1 MFWLVSLFFVAAHVA
16 FECTK
21 VAEGTEV
28 GTPPWWIPVF
38 ASTFAVLAF
47 CRVVFQYRND
57 FKLEKYNSV
66 LAPIL
71 QIVCGIIA
79 ESFGVFDVFAVAF
92 TATTLILI
100 WIYVIGTLG
109 LVEYDEREQHFLL
122 NRSTSYAF
130 LRATTEILVV
140 RASLPRRLGRLFPFA
155 AATLETGGMIYNK
168 STSYK
173 FPVFSSDFG
182 VYAALKSAIFLSLP
196 LLEEWITD
204 KLEV

>member
-1 MFWLVSLFFVAAHVA
+1 MLWKVSLFFVAAHIA

-21 VAEGTEV
+21 VAQGRI

-38 ASTFAVLAF
+38 AITFAVSAF
-47 CRVVFQYRND
+47 CRVVFRYRND
-57 FKLEKYNSV
+57 FQLEKYNSV
-66 LAPIL
+66 LAPIV
-71 QIVCGIIA
+71 QIVSGITA
-79 ESFGVFDVFAVAF
+79 QSFGVFDVFAVAF

-122 NRSTSYAF
+122 NRSTFYAF
-130 LRATTEILVV
+130 LRTTTEILVV

-168 STSYK
+168 ATSYK

-182 VYAALKSAIFLSLP
+182 VYAAMKSAIFLSLP